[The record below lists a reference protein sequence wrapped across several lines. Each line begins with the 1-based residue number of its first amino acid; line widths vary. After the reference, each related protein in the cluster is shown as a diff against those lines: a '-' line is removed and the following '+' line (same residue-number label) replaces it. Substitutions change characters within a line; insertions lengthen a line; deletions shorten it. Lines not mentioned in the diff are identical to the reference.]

1 MTVRKAA
8 QFYGIRGMSMVSYQ
22 EMQKTEFVTVGKI
35 VKSFGVR
42 GQVRVIS
49 LTDVPGR
56 LENLKD
62 VILETLSGQ
71 SLSTEVVDVRCDGRG
86 YLMRFGLFSSP
97 EDVGAYRGA
106 WLKIP
111 QCDVPPAPD
120 DHFYQF
126 QLIGLT
132 VYEESGEV
140 LGVLEEVLETPA
152 QHLLVIRRQD
162 KEWLLPASKKWI
174 AQVNIASK
182 KMTVMPKEKWSSDHA
197 V

>member
-8 QFYGIRGMSMVSYQ
+8 QFYGIHAMSTVSCQ
-22 EMQKTEFVTVGKI
+22 EMRKTEFVTVGKI
-35 VKSFGVR
+35 VKPFGVR
-42 GQVRVIS
+42 GQVRVLS
-49 LTDVPGR
+49 LSDVPGR

-62 VILETLSGQ
+62 VVLETSSGQ

-97 EDVGAYRGA
+97 EDVGPYRGA

-120 DHFYQF
+120 GHFYQF

-132 VYEESGEV
+132 VYEESGEK

-152 QHLLVIRRQD
+152 QHLLVIRGQD
-162 KEWLLPASKKWI
+162 KEWLLPAFKKWI
-174 AQVNIASK
+174 AQINIPSK
-182 KMTVMPKEKWSSDHA
+182 KMTVISKEKWSGGHA

>member
-1 MTVRKAA
+1 MIVRKAT
-8 QFYGIRGMSMVSYQ
+8 QFYGIHAMSTGSCQQMR
-22 EMQKTEFVTVGKI
+22 ETEFVTVGKI
-35 VKSFGVR
+35 VKPFGVC
-42 GQVRVIS
+42 GQVRVLS

-56 LENLKD
+56 LENLKA
-62 VILETLSGQ
+62 VILEASSGQ
-71 SLSTEVVDVRCDGRG
+71 SLSAEVVDVQCDGRG
-86 YLMRFGLFSSP
+86 YLMRFDAFSSP
-97 EDVGAYRGA
+97 EEAGAYRGA

-120 DHFYQF
+120 GHFYQF

-132 VYEESGEV
+132 VYEESGEI

-152 QHLLVIRRQD
+152 QHLLVIRGQG

-174 AQVNIASK
+174 AQINIPSK
-182 KMTVMPKEKWSSDHA
+182 KMTVISKEKWSGDHA

>member
-1 MTVRKAA
+1 MTVKKAA
-8 QFYGIRGMSMVSYQ
+8 QFYGIHAMSTVSCQ
-22 EMQKTEFVTVGKI
+22 EKRKAQFVTVGKI
-35 VKSFGVR
+35 VKPFGVR
-42 GQVRVIS
+42 GQVRVLS

-62 VILETLSGQ
+62 VMLETSSGL
-71 SLSTEVVDVRCDGRG
+71 SLSTEVVDVQCDGRG
-86 YLMRFGLFSSP
+86 YLMRFDIFSSP

-120 DHFYQF
+120 GHFYQF

-132 VYEESGEV
+132 VYEESGEK

-152 QHLLVIRRQD
+152 QHLLVIRGQD
-162 KEWLLPASKKWI
+162 KEWLLPAFKKWI
-174 AQVNIASK
+174 AQINIPSK
-182 KMTVMPKEKWSSDHA
+182 KMTVVSKEKWSGDHA